1 MVQILH
7 TITLRGGAQV
17 ELLATPALFDI
28 ARKKGMTIE
37 ADADNMAE
45 VFSAY
50 TKLVYIAAINAW
62 EVRRYDDAAMGDFPY
77 RLMDFV
83 EWSSG
88 NAEEFVNVINFTLS
102 ALTGKDLK
110 DYATEQ
116 AKGSEIEKETA
127 NTGGEEVKK
136 KSASTWITRLLRR
149 SL

>member
-1 MVQILH
+1 MTQVLYQIEMK
-7 TITLRGGAQV
+7 GGVV

-28 ARKKGMTIE
+28 ARKRGMAIE
-37 ADADNMAE
+37 ADADNAAE

-50 TKLVYIAAINAW
+50 TKIIYLAAINAW
-62 EVRRYDDAAMGDFPY
+62 DVRRYDDAAMGDFPY

-83 EWSSG
+83 EWSSV
-88 NAEEFVNVINFTLS
+88 NSEEFVKVVNFVLS

-116 AKGSEIEKETA
+116 AKGSENESKTA

-136 KSASTWITRLLRR
+136 KSVLTWIMRLFGR
-149 SL
+149 SS